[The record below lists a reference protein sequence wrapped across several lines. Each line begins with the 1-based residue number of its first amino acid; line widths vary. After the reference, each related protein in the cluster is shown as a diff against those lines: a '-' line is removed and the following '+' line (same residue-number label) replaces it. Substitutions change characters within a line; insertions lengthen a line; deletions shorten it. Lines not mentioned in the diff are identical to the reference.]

1 MKKLPSLREIHP
13 HTRRKPCGVAEVQR
27 KKEDLK
33 KKNSGRKVYIDTEQ
47 QTQALHS

>member
-1 MKKLPSLREIHP
+1 MEKLPSLREIHP

-33 KKNSGRKVYIDTEQ
+33 KKI
-47 QTQALHS
+47 QAEKFT